1 MAWPQ
6 FDVVYKR
13 GITLSVA
20 KRLELVLNLRPSLRT
35 CYFAKYG

>member
-6 FDVVYKR
+6 FDVVYKKL
-13 GITLSVA
+13 IMLSMA
-20 KRLELVLNLRPSLRT
+20 KRLELVLNLHPGLRT